1 MDIAAVVLL
10 RIYLKVKVFPNDKV
24 AQVLLGDGK
33 LFFEFP
39 IFISLYFVFILLIY
53 IKSVH

>member
-33 LFFEFP
+33 IFLF
-39 IFISLYFVFILLIY
+39 Y
-53 IKSVH
+53 KSWFCSDVG